1 MGSGFIESSRYDSGS
16 VVAEGSVLEW
26 DSTVVE
32 VELSDELL
40 EAFVLLD
47 DSVFGSYTVKTMR
60 VFLISMLD

>member
-1 MGSGFIESSRYDSGS
+1 MESSHYDSGS
-16 VVAEGSVLEW
+16 VEDEGSVLEC

-32 VELSDELL
+32 LELSDELL

-47 DSVFGSYTVKTMR
+47 GSVFGSYTVKTMR